1 MSAPDFTE
9 FEKKAYYA
17 VRHRVKI
24 TFKDGRTP
32 YIGYCF
38 GFSRALDCDPEI
50 AEIDV
55 QKDTRD
61 DWYES
66 FDETE
71 VEDIIILD

>member
-1 MSAPDFTE
+1 M
-9 FEKKAYYA
+9 
-17 VRHRVKI
+17 KI
-24 TFKDGRTP
+24 TFKDGRKP
-32 YIGYCF
+32 YVGHCIS
-38 GFSRALDCDPEI
+38 FSRALDCDSEI

-55 QKDTRD
+55 QMDTRD

>member
-1 MSAPDFTE
+1 MERPRTQTRGAAF
-9 FEKKAYYA
+9 AYPKL
-17 VRHRVKI
+17 RMQ
-24 TFKDGRTP
+24 
-32 YIGYCF
+32 

-55 QKDTRD
+55 KYRKEDNWGTG
-61 DWYES
+61 

>member
-1 MSAPDFTE
+1 MFIPYTP
-9 FEKKAYYA
+9 FEIKADDA
-17 VRHRVKI
+17 RGHRVKI

-32 YIGYCF
+32 YVGHCIS
-38 GFSRALDCDPEI
+38 FSRALDCDPEI

-55 QKDTRD
+55 KTDKKNN
-61 DWYES
+61 WYES

>member
-1 MSAPDFTE
+1 M
-9 FEKKAYYA
+9 
-17 VRHRVKI
+17 RHRVKI

-55 QKDTRD
+55 VKDMKDR
-61 DWYES
+61 WYKS
-66 FDETE
+66 FNETE

>member
-1 MSAPDFTE
+1 MIPPFTPFELKAESAV
-9 FEKKAYYA
+9 K
-17 VRHRVKI
+17 HRVRI
-24 TFKDGRTP
+24 TFKDGRAP
-32 YIGYCF
+32 FEGYCS

-55 QKDTRD
+55 KYRKEDNWGTG
-61 DWYES
+61 

>member
-1 MSAPDFTE
+1 MFIPYTP
-9 FEKKAYYA
+9 FEIKADDA
-17 VRHRVKI
+17 RGHRVKI

-55 QKDTRD
+55 VKHMKDR
-61 DWYES
+61 WYKS
-66 FDETE
+66 FNETE

>member
-1 MSAPDFTE
+1 MFIPYTP
-9 FEKKAYYA
+9 FEIKADDA
-17 VRHRVKI
+17 RGHRVKI

-32 YIGYCF
+32 YVGYCF

-55 QKDTRD
+55 KTDKKNN
-61 DWYES
+61 WYES

>member
-1 MSAPDFTE
+1 MFIPYTP
-9 FEKKAYYA
+9 FEIKADDA
-17 VRHRVKI
+17 RGHRVKI

-32 YIGYCF
+32 YVGHCIS
-38 GFSRALDCDPEI
+38 FSRALDCDPEI

>member
-1 MSAPDFTE
+1 MIPYSE
-9 FEKKAYYA
+9 FELKADDA
-17 VRHRVKI
+17 RGHHVRI

-32 YIGYCF
+32 YIGYCI

-55 QKDTRD
+55 QTDLKN

-66 FDETE
+66 FDENE

>member
-1 MSAPDFTE
+1 MVPYSE
-9 FEKKAYYA
+9 FEIKADDA
-17 VRHRVKI
+17 RGHRVKI
-24 TFKDGRTP
+24 TFKDGRMP
-32 YIGYCF
+32 YVGHCI